1 MIGKGW
7 GFVGS
12 LILQL
17 FQGSTFE
24 HHLRWHAALLQV
36 ALGNFEEAL
45 TMYDDFVGPLTLKG
59 FD

>member
-7 GFVGS
+7 DCLEN

-17 FQGSTFE
+17 YQGSTFE